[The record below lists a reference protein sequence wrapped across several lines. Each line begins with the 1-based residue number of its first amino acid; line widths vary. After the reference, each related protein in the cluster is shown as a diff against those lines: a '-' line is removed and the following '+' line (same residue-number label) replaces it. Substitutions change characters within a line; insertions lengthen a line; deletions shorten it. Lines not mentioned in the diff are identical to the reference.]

1 MLRSLLVSR
10 DEKTVHIVGRVFK
23 DLEVEFEHCSEAAIA
38 FQILAKHR
46 YDAVVLDDQI
56 EDAPAILERVLE
68 LSTCNKAVRII
79 LAEPVAAMHAV
90 FKTGTQV
97 ILYKPLSADRVRHGL
112 RAVRNL
118 MARERRRGFGRVA
131 TAIAARV
138 RHRKGSPIKV
148 SIADLSESG
157 AAIQCPTGHL
167 PYAGNLQVDFALP
180 GDSERIQL
188 TADLVWQNNQGDAGL
203 RFLDMASYA
212 RKKLARWLKDEL
224 RENGGRS
231 AAARAGE

>member
-10 DEKTVHIVGRVFK
+10 DEKTVHTVGRVFK
-23 DLEVEFEHCSEAAIA
+23 DLEVQFEHCSESGIA
-38 FQILAKHR
+38 LEQLAKYR

-56 EDAPAILERVLE
+56 EDAAGILEKVLA

-131 TAIAARV
+131 TTITARS
-138 RHRKGSPIKV
+138 RHSPGAGIQI
-148 SIADLSESG
+148 SNAQLS
-157 AAIQCPTGHL
+157 
-167 PYAGNLQVDFALP
+167 D
-180 GDSERIQL
+180 
-188 TADLVWQNNQGDAGL
+188 
-203 RFLDMASYA
+203 
-212 RKKLARWLKDEL
+212 
-224 RENGGRS
+224 
-231 AAARAGE
+231 